1 MGKRFEFRDNR
12 LKLDIDGNIFEID
25 TTDPELVGRVHEFT
39 VGAQE
44 MASKLSQK
52 EHYAEALKEAI
63 QFCLDTI
70 DSILGEGSS
79 NKIFAGRKV
88 SFFDC
93 LDVIEYITTEIN
105 ADRESRFQ
113 KYSPNRAARR
123 TAKK

>member
-1 MGKRFEFRDNR
+1 MARKFEFRDNG
-12 LKLDIDGNIFEID
+12 LKLDIAGNIFEID
-25 TTDPELVGRVHEFT
+25 TTDPELVGRVYDFS

-63 QFCLDTI
+63 QFCLDAI
-70 DSILGEGSS
+70 DSILGEGAS
-79 NKIFAGRKV
+79 NKIFAGRKI
-88 SFFDC
+88 SLFDC

-123 TAKK
+123 AAKK